1 MLLQAL
7 QIKLSAADPQMTDD
21 VLNTRMFAIFDGF
34 EESLKETISVQIRM
48 AFIRR
53 DCLHKGFID
62 LDGINVSITDAQF
75 PVLAFRN
82 DSRDFRIM
90 DALSRVRD
98 GLKTR
103 V

>member
-1 MLLQAL
+1 MLLAAL
-7 QIKLSAADPQMTDD
+7 EIESSDLDPQMTDD

-75 PVLAFRN
+75 PLLAFRN

-90 DALSRVRD
+90 DALSQVRD
-98 GLKTR
+98 SLKGSN
-103 V
+103 